1 MKLRY
6 RIMRGILVFLAVA
19 ISALAIAIS
28 YTSDCGPAPV
38 IADGS
43 VRMKAISY
51 RCYGSPDVLEYADI
65 EKPTPADDEV
75 LVKVHAA
82 GVNPLD
88 VAFMRGEPYLL
99 RLGAGLGAPDYT
111 RLGVDF
117 AGTVEAV
124 GKNVTRF
131 EPGDEVYGRGDG
143 AFAEYVNIHEDR
155 GIVPKPANMTFEQ
168 AASVPVA
175 GITALQVLRDLGK
188 VQPGQKILINGASGG
203 VGTFAVQIAKSYGAE
218 VTGVCSARNEEMVRS
233 IGADH
238 VIDYKKENYTESG
251 KQYDLIVDNVGNHS
265 LIANRKALTPDGT
278 FVIVG
283 GKKSKW
289 LEIFMRPIMG
299 VIMSAVVDQQ
309 FVMILAN
316 ITRDDLIFLAKLM
329 QDGKVTPVI
338 DRSYQLSEVPDAI
351 AYSAKG
357 HARGKIV
364 INME

>member
-1 MKLRY
+1 MDNDKERTQRLKKVGTLHPNPDKVDTDLTEKSAFFDANDLMQMKYEMLRS
-6 RIMRGILVFLAVA
+6 VSVDQQ
-19 ISALAIAIS
+19 S
-28 YTSDCGPAPV
+28 
-38 IADGS
+38 IAD
-43 VRMKAISY
+43 A
-51 RCYGSPDVLEYADI
+51 
-65 EKPTPADDEV
+65 V

-143 AFAEYVNIHEDR
+143 AFAEYVNMHEDR
-155 GIVPKPANMTFEQ
+155 GIALKPANMTFEQ
-168 AASVPVA
+168 AASVPIA

-188 VQPGQKILINGASGG
+188 VQPGQKVLINGASGG
-203 VGTFAVQIAKSYGAE
+203 VGTFAVQIAKSYGAQ

-251 KQYDLIVDNVGNHS
+251 KQYDLIIDNVGNHS
-265 LIANRKALTPDGT
+265 LIANRKVLTPDGM

-289 LEIFMRPIMG
+289 LEFFMRPIMG

-309 FVMILAN
+309 FVLILAN
-316 ITRDDLIFLAKLM
+316 ITRDDLLVLAKLM

-351 AYSAKG
+351 AYSAEG

-364 INME
+364 IKMD